1 MYFERTKERRHSLL
15 LFSNVPRGR
24 ERGGRRKERTVRRGM
39 NKGNGTLM
47 RTAPYTCHARTR
59 EGTCVCVCGYA
70 SASLVARKGQRR
82 GISGCS
88 FCKYLKS
95 RRVVDRGCAAPHASA
110 MEFSILWLEIVL
122 INETTWPFET
132 LFAYTTDTC
141 IRAVCYI
148 IRHRRRSVS
157 ILRDLTDILRLI
169 GSLCSSRECRSKLSL
184 RTRRV

>member
-1 MYFERTKERRHSLL
+1 M
-15 LFSNVPRGR
+15 
-24 ERGGRRKERTVRRGM
+24 
-39 NKGNGTLM
+39 
-47 RTAPYTCHARTR
+47 
-59 EGTCVCVCGYA
+59 CVCVSVCVCQYV
-70 SASLVARKGQRR
+70 STSLVARKGQRR

-132 LFAYTTDTC
+132 LFATAYTTDTC
-141 IRAVCYI
+141 IHAAVCYI

-157 ILRDLTDILRLI
+157 TLRDLTDILRLI
-169 GSLCSSRECRSKLSL
+169 GSLCSSRDVDPNCRSYAFPK
-184 RTRRV
+184 RRLDDI